1 MGALHRTPVR
11 LGLLGLGSLVV
22 VGSVLWS
29 QRAESGRAAGAPP
42 SPRGIVLVCVDTL
55 RADGMSLPDERDGPM
70 PRLQAFACDATV
82 FAHATASSAWTA
94 PSITSLLTGL
104 RPSQHG
110 VEAFGRASPLAL
122 SVPTLAEALHAGGW
136 STGAITGGGWVS
148 PEQGLARGF
157 DTFATTFDELG
168 PEAALFAWDRAR
180 PKDRP
185 FFLFLH
191 TYAAHDP
198 YGQRAWMRGGT
209 SRLHAA
215 ATLAPAAL
223 AAGLERGGGRLPE
236 DLLTPFVL
244 QHLTNPLG
252 RLACAQAIGAPR
264 YDDLWR
270 DAMPWIDGGY
280 AASGD
285 ASVVQA
291 AVRASYRAGLGSA
304 DEVVHEAFTSLARLG
319 LLDRADVIVTSDH
332 GESFGE
338 HRTLAHGLHLY
349 DDVLR
354 VPLLIRAR
362 GRMPA
367 PRRVREA
374 CGGTDVAPTILD
386 LAGLVVPPG
395 LDGRSLVGLAGRASE
410 GRTVV
415 AELER
420 GAHPKH
426 PMEGRVRLVAVRS
439 AAWKWILRF
448 DPADGRVLGEELYD
462 LAQDPQERAALPMQ
476 DGLPPGVGDEFCRA
490 VAAERNRVRRLAGLE
505 AVQAACLPN

>member
-1 MGALHRTPVR
+1 MGALRRAPVR

-22 VGSVLWS
+22 VGSLVWS
-29 QRAESGRAAGAPP
+29 RRAEQGRALGASP
-42 SPRGIVLVCVDTL
+42 STRGIVLVCVDTL

-70 PRLQAFACDATV
+70 PRLQAFARDATV
-82 FAHATASSAWTA
+82 FVQATASSAWTA
-94 PSITSLLTGL
+94 PSVTSLLTGL
-104 RPSQHG
+104 RPSHHG
-110 VEAFGRASPLAL
+110 VEAFGRASPLSAA
-122 SVPTLAEALHAGGW
+122 VPTLAEALRAGGW

-157 DTFATTFDELG
+157 DTFATTFDEFG
-168 PEAALFAWDRAR
+168 PDAALSAWDRAR

-198 YGQRAWMRGGT
+198 YGQRAWMRGGS
-209 SRLHAA
+209 SRVRAA
-215 ATLAPAAL
+215 ATLAPPVL

-236 DLLTPFVL
+236 DLLPSFVL
-244 QHLTNPLG
+244 QHLTNPAG

-285 ASVVQA
+285 AAEIESS
-291 AVRASYRAGLGSA
+291 VRASYRAGLGSA
-304 DEVVHEAFTSLARLG
+304 DEVLHEALTSLARLG
-319 LLDRADVIVTSDH
+319 LLDEADVIVTGDH

-338 HRTLAHGLHLY
+338 HRTLTHGLHLY
-349 DDVLR
+349 DDALR
-354 VPLLIRAR
+354 VPLVVRAR

-367 PRRVREA
+367 PYRVREA

-395 LDGRSLVGLAGRASE
+395 LDGRSLVGLAAHASE
-410 GRTVV
+410 GRAVV

-420 GAHPKH
+420 AAHPKH

-448 DPADGRVLGEELYD
+448 DPVDGSVLGEELFD
-462 LAQDPQERAALPMQ
+462 LAQDPQERAALSTQ
-476 DGLPPGVGDEFCRA
+476 EGLPPGVSDVFCRT
-490 VAAERNRVRRLAGLE
+490 VAAERNRVRRLAGLGP
-505 AVQAACLPN
+505 VQAACLPN